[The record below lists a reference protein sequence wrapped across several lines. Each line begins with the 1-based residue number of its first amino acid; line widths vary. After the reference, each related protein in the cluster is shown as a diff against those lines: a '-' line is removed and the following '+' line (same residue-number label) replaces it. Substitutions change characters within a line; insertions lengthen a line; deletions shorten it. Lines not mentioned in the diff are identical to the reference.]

1 MDEVDEVDPPHPP
14 THLCYNYPMINLRT
28 VYKRA
33 EEHTALFAVGLFAL
47 LALLIVL
54 QSIFSPALVITSVI
68 VMLVIVLTCVRPEVS
83 LGLLAVY
90 LPFESV
96 LLKFSPDDVYVFA
109 RYGSEAL
116 IYLVTLVVLWRI
128 FSGRQPYRPT
138 RFDLPFLL
146 FLIVLLASTIVNLVP
161 PTIAVLGARQIL
173 RFMIVFFLIVQID
186 PSKLFVKKL
195 TWILFS
201 IVVFQSLLGIS
212 QSFIGEPLDNFL
224 LPSEERSLGSIVLTE
239 GVEQFWDPGS
249 RVFATLGRYD
259 RLGNFLY
266 VFLLLATGFLF
277 TKKMRDKHTW
287 MPWIFALGVPAMILT
302 YSRSSWFAFIFGF
315 VLIGLLIKKDRR
327 VLAGLGA
334 FVLFLGIVL
343 GTSGLN
349 VSMLAEGPGQTLS
362 ERFYESF
369 SYARW
374 RGEYYGLGRVFWFI
388 HTPLSVVAVS
398 PILGFGPGQFGGG
411 AVAALR
417 NTSVYEALGL
427 PYGVFGTEG
436 FIDNNW
442 FSLWGE
448 TGTLGMFFYLWLYGG
463 LFFFAL
469 KVARESKDPFTQSIA
484 LGVAAIFLGI
494 AFNAFTSTIL
504 EIRTSAFYLWLYA
517 GFLYVLYVKGG
528 KGGEVD

>member
-1 MDEVDEVDPPHPP
+1 
-14 THLCYNYPMINLRT
+14 MINLRT

-33 EEHTALFAVGLFAL
+33 EEHTAWFAVGLFAL
-47 LALLIVL
+47 LTLLIVL
-54 QSIFSPALVITSVI
+54 QSVFSPALVLSGVI
-68 VMLVIVLTCVRPEVS
+68 VAIVLVVTCLRPELA

-96 LLKFSPDDVYVFA
+96 LLKFVPDDIYFFA

-116 IYLVTLVVLWRI
+116 IYLVAAVVFWRI
-128 FSGRQPYRPT
+128 FSGKQAYRAT

-146 FLIVLLASTIVNLVP
+146 FLAVLLASTLVNLVS
-161 PTIAVLGARQIL
+161 PTVAILGARQIL
-173 RFMIVFFLIVQID
+173 RFMIVFFLVVQIA
-186 PSKLFVKKL
+186 PSKAFIKKL
-195 TWILFS
+195 TWILFG
-201 IVVFQSLLGIS
+201 IVVFQSVLGIA
-212 QSFIGEPLDNFL
+212 QSVIGEPLDQLL
-224 LPSEERSLGSIVLTE
+224 LPSEDRALGSLVLTE

-266 VFLLLATGFLF
+266 IFLLLATGFLF
-277 TKKMRDKHTW
+277 TKQMREKHTW
-287 MPWIFALGVPAMILT
+287 LPWLFAIGIPAMVLT
-302 YSRSSWFAFIFGF
+302 YSRSSWFAFLFGF

-334 FVLFLGIVL
+334 FVLFLGLVL
-343 GTSGLN
+343 GGSGLN
-349 VSMLAEGPGQTLS
+349 VSLITEAPGQSLT

-388 HTPLSVVAVS
+388 HTPLTVVAAS
-398 PILGFGPGQFGGG
+398 PFLGFGPGQFGGG
-411 AVAALR
+411 AAATLR
-417 NTSVYEALGL
+417 NTSVYEELGL
-427 PYGVFGTEG
+427 PFGVFGTEG

-448 TGTLGMFFYLWLYGG
+448 TGTLGMIFYVWLYGG

-469 KVARESKDPFTQSIA
+469 KVARESKDPFVQSIA
-484 LGVAAIFLGI
+484 LGVAAILLGV
-494 AFNAFTSTIL
+494 AFNGFTSTIL

-517 GFLYVLYVKGG
+517 GFLYVFY
-528 KGGEVD
+528 ENHPSQ